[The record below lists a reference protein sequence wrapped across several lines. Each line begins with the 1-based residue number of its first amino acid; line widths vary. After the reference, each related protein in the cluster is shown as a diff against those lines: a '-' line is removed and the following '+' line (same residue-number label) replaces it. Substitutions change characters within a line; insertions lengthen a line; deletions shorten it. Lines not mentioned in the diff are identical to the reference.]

1 MEKQVDEITEHVNAS
16 WYGDTNSFWRLWE
29 FPLNEMQP
37 SVQKLAIH
45 LPNEQSVIYD
55 PDKVNNEQQ
64 IREIMESLKNT
75 TLTAFFKLN
84 DKDEEARQYVYP
96 DILRHYRWIESDKVA
111 ERRKTFQKRL
121 RKSGNCNED
130 DEEMSNQIGRM
141 PVIVPRGNDKQIELY
156 YLRVLLHNVPGP
168 RRFEDLKTVRLEDGS
183 TKVCQT
189 FKQAC
194 IERGLCEGDNDAREA
209 LKEAMTIQ
217 FGRTLR
223 HFFVTMVQ
231 NDMVGNPLALWEEFK
246 NELCEDSRDRG
257 VDAQVTPAMIN
268 KALMEMRNMFED
280 YGTKMTDK
288 GLPEVDMR
296 FITKHEPRELQEE
309 LDRCDEAQQS
319 DPEEKVK
326 SMNER
331 QKLVFEAIMASL
343 QNEGGKLFA
352 IDAPGGTGKLL

>member
-1 MEKQVDEITEHVNAS
+1 MVEKQVDEITEHINAS
-16 WYGDTNSFWRLWE
+16 WYGDTNSFWRLFE

-45 LPNEQSVIYD
+45 LPGEQSVVYD
-55 PDKVNNEQQ
+55 PETVRNEEQ
-64 IREIMESLKNT
+64 IMEIMESLKKT
-75 TLTAFFKLN
+75 TLTAFFDLN
-84 DKDEEARQYVYP
+84 KDKEEARQHLYP
-96 DILRHYRWIESDKVA
+96 DILRHYRWVASDKDA
-111 ERRKTFQKRL
+111 EKRKTFQKRI
-121 RKSGNCNED
+121 RKSGHCNE
-130 DEEMSNQIGRM
+130 EEDKSNQIGRI
-141 PVIVPRGNDKQIELY
+141 PVIVPRGNDKQVELY

-168 RRFEDLKTVRLEDGS
+168 TEFDDLKKVRLEDGS

-257 VDAQVTPAMIN
+257 VDAVVTPAMIN
-268 KALMEMRNMFED
+268 KALLEMRNMFED

-296 FITKHEPRELQEE
+296 YITNHTPRELQEE
-309 LDRCDEAQQS
+309 LDRCNEAGQS
-319 DPEEKVK
+319 DPEEKVNL
-326 SMNER
+326 MNAG
-331 QKLVFEAIMASL
+331 QKVVFEAVMSSL
-343 QNEGGKLFA
+343 QNEEGKLFA